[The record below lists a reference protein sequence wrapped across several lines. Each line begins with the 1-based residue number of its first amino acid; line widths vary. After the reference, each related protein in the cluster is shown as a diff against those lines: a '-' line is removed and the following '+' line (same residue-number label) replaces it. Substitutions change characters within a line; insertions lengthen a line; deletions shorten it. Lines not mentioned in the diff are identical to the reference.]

1 MTNLQVYLQVYDKL
15 VTITKQGAPLE
26 LIKKKRKK
34 ERKKLQRAMQER
46 HWKGRLQPTVTQF
59 LLHIRR

>member
-26 LIKKKRKK
+26 LIYKKRKK
-34 ERKKLQRAMQER
+34 ERKKEIANSNAGKTLER
-46 HWKGRLQPTVTQF
+46 
-59 LLHIRR
+59 

>member
-26 LIKKKRKK
+26 LIKKRKK
-34 ERKKLQRAMQER
+34 ERKKKIAKSNAGKTLER
-46 HWKGRLQPTVTQF
+46 
-59 LLHIRR
+59 